1 MTKLLGID
9 PGKTTGWGLIRV
21 DENRKIHVL
30 QFGQTRDTTLLEIRD
45 YLSDADLI
53 VYESWLT
60 RPGDA
65 RKGSFDYDPMITP
78 QVIGALKLQCQL
90 LGKQVAEQS
99 PSVKPPAY
107 GFLGRKYQKGKKG
120 QHQWDALAHAV
131 YYAVKHLKAK
141 PVGLG

>member
-1 MTKLLGID
+1 MAKLLGID

-30 QFGQTRDTTLLEIRD
+30 QFGQTRDPTLLEIQD

-53 VYESWLT
+53 VYEGWLT

-78 QVIGALKLQCQL
+78 QVIGALKLQSQL
-90 LGKQVAEQS
+90 LGKQVVEQS
-99 PSVKPPAY
+99 PSIKPPGY
-107 GFLGRKYQKGKKG
+107 GFLGRKYVKGKKG

-131 YYAVKHLKAK
+131 YYAVKHLQAK
-141 PVGLG
+141 PVGRG